1 MSQKLIQCLFF
12 GLLFGFVLG
21 HPQCALGN
29 EAQTRVTSIDVIGR
43 DLVLILNQLIEGE
56 RDPTK
61 RLSLEPV
68 LKKVNQAVQ
77 RSPIFLQSQANVR
90 EVIGQRNE
98 AFSALLPRISSSMGS
113 GSNDSS
119 SNTGIYSGPTTQS
132 SLNVSQLLYDFGAS
146 WKGLTAAEKR
156 QASALMRVESQRSEL
171 TLQVIKVFYETQ
183 RALLQVR
190 LAREN
195 LQARRSFVNFIRE
208 RSDLG
213 ASSSADVVRAESRV
227 AEALEILAGS
237 LQSLSQ
243 AQANYRQ
250 YYDNEA
256 EPYILP
262 KEISIE
268 DLDLNKLDVYVRGHP
283 AALAAQLDLD
293 AANFDV
299 DAAKAR
305 LFGGIY
311 AEASRSKSQGP
322 GSVLFNESNSFNV
335 VVRAELYSG
344 GSQSARL
351 EQTLAK
357 LDKASMELNRV
368 KQEQLRILREAFAE
382 YNGQLASVSARMLV
396 FKGAEDSY
404 AISKDLYAFSR
415 SSLFEVLKSQEDLYN
430 SGQRLIDGIINRAL
444 AKYKLLHAA
453 QRLNQEIISKN

>member
-1 MSQKLIQCLFF
+1 
-12 GLLFGFVLG
+12 
-21 HPQCALGN
+21 
-29 EAQTRVTSIDVIGR
+29 
-43 DLVLILNQLIEGE
+43 
-56 RDPTK
+56 
-61 RLSLEPV
+61 
-68 LKKVNQAVQ
+68 
-77 RSPIFLQSQANVR
+77 
-90 EVIGQRNE
+90 
-98 AFSALLPRISSSMGS
+98 
-113 GSNDSS
+113 
-119 SNTGIYSGPTTQS
+119 
-132 SLNVSQLLYDFGAS
+132 
-146 WKGLTAAEKR
+146 
-156 QASALMRVESQRSEL
+156 
-171 TLQVIKVFYETQ
+171 
-183 RALLQVR
+183 
-190 LAREN
+190 
-195 LQARRSFVNFIRE
+195 
-208 RSDLG
+208 LG

-227 AEALEILAGS
+227 AEALEILASS